1 MRQRIYSTKN
11 DNNRFKIARVRVG
24 LTQSEVGKILNI
36 VPSTISKWE
45 AGVAI
50 PDQAILTKVADLYQT
65 SVDELLGRSVR
76 APLPYPSEPI
86 INMPIVGSVRAG
98 MDGNIVSDDTG
109 DTRRIAA
116 AALHGRPDEYFLL
129 RVRGDSMY
137 PEVLDGDCVL
147 VRKMDSVES
156 GSMAVVLYDED
167 YATVKWVE
175 YVEGEDWVRLVP
187 NNPAY
192 PPVRVEGAE
201 LEKCRILGEV
211 VDIMRT
217 PRKRL

>member
-24 LTQSEVGKILNI
+24 LTQLEVSKILNI

-45 AGVAI
+45 AGIAI

-116 AALHGRPDEYFLL
+116 SALHGRPNEYFLL

-156 GSMAVVLYDED
+156 GSMA
-167 YATVKWVE
+167 ASSA
-175 YVEGEDWVRLVP
+175 G
-187 NNPAY
+187 
-192 PPVRVEGAE
+192 
-201 LEKCRILGEV
+201 
-211 VDIMRT
+211 
-217 PRKRL
+217 

>member
-24 LTQSEVGKILNI
+24 LTQLEVSKILNI

-109 DTRRIAA
+109 TP
-116 AALHGRPDEYFLL
+116 AALPPLPCM
-129 RVRGDSMY
+129 GDPMNTSFCACA
-137 PEVLDGDCVL
+137 G
-147 VRKMDSVES
+147 
-156 GSMAVVLYDED
+156 
-167 YATVKWVE
+167 TVK
-175 YVEGEDWVRLVP
+175 DP
-187 NNPAY
+187 S
-192 PPVRVEGAE
+192 
-201 LEKCRILGEV
+201 I
-211 VDIMRT
+211 
-217 PRKRL
+217 

>member
-98 MDGNIVSDDTG
+98 MDGNIVSDG
-109 DTRRIAA
+109 M
-116 AALHGRPDEYFLL
+116 
-129 RVRGDSMY
+129 S
-137 PEVLDGDCVL
+137 
-147 VRKMDSVES
+147 
-156 GSMAVVLYDED
+156 
-167 YATVKWVE
+167 
-175 YVEGEDWVRLVP
+175 
-187 NNPAY
+187 
-192 PPVRVEGAE
+192 
-201 LEKCRILGEV
+201 
-211 VDIMRT
+211 
-217 PRKRL
+217 

>member
-11 DNNRFKIARVRVG
+11 DNNRFKIARTRMG

-86 INMPIVGSVRAG
+86 INMPVVGSVRAG
-98 MDGNIVSDDTG
+98 MDGNIVSDAKRRVARTRANCSVGLLG
-109 DTRRIAA
+109 D
-116 AALHGRPDEYFLL
+116 FLPTATIKDPLFL
-129 RVRGDSMY
+129 RGFCVDNNCI
-137 PEVLDGDCVL
+137 VLYNMNGCATHASGCCPDCV
-147 VRKMDSVES
+147 
-156 GSMAVVLYDED
+156 
-167 YATVKWVE
+167 
-175 YVEGEDWVRLVP
+175 
-187 NNPAY
+187 
-192 PPVRVEGAE
+192 GAFMVSAQ
-201 LEKCRILGEV
+201 LFLA
-211 VDIMRT
+211 
-217 PRKRL
+217 